1 MVCHLF
7 NCIIYLYIIMTENF
21 SEFINQRPWGL
32 RCGRLYRLSQGNF
45 SGFNGNLFRLSSPP
59 LLVLNTLLFH
69 FPLHLIN
76 LLKQFPARLE
86 TTNEAATYITS
97 FLPRII
103 VQHKN
108 LTRVTT
114 STMNSSVSSLLSE
127 KPMRFLT

>member
-1 MVCHLF
+1 M
-7 NCIIYLYIIMTENF
+7 
-21 SEFINQRPWGL
+21 
-32 RCGRLYRLSQGNF
+32 
-45 SGFNGNLFRLSSPP
+45 
-59 LLVLNTLLFH
+59 VLNTLLFN

-86 TTNEAATYITS
+86 TANEAATYITS
-97 FLPRII
+97 FLPRTI